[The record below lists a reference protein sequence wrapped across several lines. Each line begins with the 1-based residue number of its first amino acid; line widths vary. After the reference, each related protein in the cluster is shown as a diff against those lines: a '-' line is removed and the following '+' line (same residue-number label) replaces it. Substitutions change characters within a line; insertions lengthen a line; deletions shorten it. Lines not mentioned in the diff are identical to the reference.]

1 MNNKKLDF
9 KLGSHL
15 RTIINNQFL
24 TNKKFCKW
32 FFKTFSKIELKFFAE
47 YFYEDLATRT
57 EVIWFKEW
65 YIDR

>member
-9 KLGSHL
+9 KPGSHL

-24 TNKKFCKW
+24 TNKRFSKW

-57 EVIWFKEW
+57 EVIWFKE
-65 YIDR
+65 